1 MADYSG
7 DLKYRITVDGAE
19 ASQAKLSKLGASF
32 KSVASTVALSVAA
45 MVSFRKAI
53 EFAGEAMA
61 NYENAIQAIRQINA
75 ALESTGRAA
84 EFTSK
89 ELADMA
95 SELQTLS
102 NYGDEDILQGVTL
115 QLLRFDAIGRDIFPR
130 AQKLVI
136 DLAESMGGVEN
147 AARTLGISLADPAL
161 GLTRLRRIGV
171 AFNSQQEEQIK
182 NFIETGKTAE
192 AQAVLMSAL
201 EERFGGLAL
210 ASVSATT
217 QMKNAWGD
225 YLESVGSSLSF
236 FDGVKRGIT
245 AMLLNVAGAHDVTS
259 KSAQLA
265 ALETQEAWGEATINI
280 GNIIADISTEV
291 VAVIDGVIK
300 AFDFAGK
307 AIPNAIGLAMDGTYL
322 VVANAMNSIV
332 DLIVS
337 PIEYLFNDIDAVYAK
352 ITGKSLGITNAFD
365 AVRIDVTGVRAD
377 ISSSADD
384 ISVLWENVK
393 KFYRTWGDVAEGIA
407 TGKFSN
413 VDEQIKL
420 LREGIDAQ
428 RKAIEQGLTGIDVP
442 VPKVK
447 KSIKGVGVNVDTT
460 GVDNYYSTVMALN
473 NTASQQIMDKYNE
486 MRVALGEYLR
496 ANTESQEEYQ
506 NKLRLG
512 QAEIA
517 KAETAEL
524 AAEKERQ
531 MSMVESFVNSVINL
545 NASEA
550 DAIAKKYADMRTTA
564 AAYYADGL
572 MSQQAFSE
580 AITQIN
586 QAELDAITNLEAK
599 RLDLRIQTLGS
610 LRGFEDEFYHARITQ
625 IDSETE
631 KLREAGLAEIEIEA
645 WKQQQ
650 IAELEE
656 EIRIKK
662 EKSISEFESFVIQ
675 SNENVMMSLES
686 TMAHSLATLISGT
699 SSALDVWRS
708 LWANVAQS
716 VIAEISKI
724 IVKALFANA
733 LLKALGIA
741 TGNIGAF
748 FGIGTGAMTQSQG
761 FIGPVNQADFD
772 PFAILYAIDNNANQ
786 TTSALDDLNN
796 TIMNLSLS
804 PRIMIGQPAIEN
816 TLEPNI
822 FVSAPDAPTVNVDV
836 NPILSFHPEFMPQI
850 SLNPQIQNY
859 IDMPQIVN
867 NIAMPEIINRFQMP
881 NITIPQQQSI
891 DLSPLAHILDSIMLA
906 RQERTDIQ
914 SYGVTEM
921 MTNTVIRQERDNS
934 ALDSLSERIDKLAT
948 AIENNKPQ
956 VYTQVI
962 EGVPLNNAVRRAAV
976 MANEL

>member
-19 ASQAKLSKLGASF
+19 ASQAKLSGLGASF

-53 EFAGEAMA
+53 EFAGDAIS
-61 NYENAIQAIRQINA
+61 NYENAIQATRQLDA
-75 ALESTGRAA
+75 TLESTGRAA
-84 EFTSK
+84 EFTSQ
-89 ELADMA
+89 ELKNMA
-95 SELQTLS
+95 SELQALS
-102 NYGDEDILQGVTL
+102 NFGDEDILQGVTL

-130 AQKLVI
+130 AQQLVI

-182 NFIETGKTAE
+182 NFVETGKVAE

-201 EERFGGLAL
+201 EERFSGLAL

-225 YLESVGSSLSF
+225 YLEGVGSSLSF
-236 FDGVKRGIT
+236 LDGVKRGIT
-245 AMLLNVAGAHDVTS
+245 AMLVSVAGAHDVTS

-265 ALETQEAWGEATINI
+265 ALETQKAWGEATINI
-280 GNIIADISTEV
+280 GNIIADISTGV
-291 VAVIDGVIK
+291 VAVIDGVIR

-307 AIPNAIGLAMDGTYL
+307 AIPTALRLAMDGSYL
-322 VVANAMNSIV
+322 VVASSMNSIV

-337 PIEYLFNDIDAVYAK
+337 PIEGLFNDIDAVYAK

-365 AVRIDVTGVRAD
+365 AVRINVTGVRAD

-384 ISVLWENVK
+384 ISVLWEDVK
-393 KFYRTWGDVAEGIA
+393 EFYRTWGDVTEGIA

-428 RKAIEQGLTGIDVP
+428 RKAIENGLLNIDLP
-442 VPKVK
+442 G
-447 KSIKGVGVNVDTT
+447 KGSKD
-460 GVDNYYSTVMALN
+460 D
-473 NTASQQIMDKYNE
+473 
-486 MRVALGEYLR
+486 LGGMGGD
-496 ANTESQEEYQ
+496 A
-506 NKLRLG
+506 G
-512 QAEIA
+512 IA

-531 MSMVESFVNSVINL
+531 MSMVESFVNSVISL
-545 NASEA
+545 NESEA
-550 DAIAKKYADMRTTA
+550 EAITKKYADMRTTA

-572 MSQQAFSE
+572 MSEHAFSE

-610 LRGFEDEFYHARITQ
+610 IRGFEDEFYYARITQ
-625 IDSETE
+625 IDAETE
-631 KLREAGLAEIEIEA
+631 KLREAGLAAIEIEA
-645 WKQQQ
+645 WKRQQ

-662 EKSISEFESFVIQ
+662 EESMSEYERYVLD
-675 SNENVMMSLES
+675 SNKRIMDTLEG
-686 TMAHSLATLISGT
+686 SLANSLASMISGT
-699 SSALDVWRS
+699 KSALDVWKS
-708 LWANVAQS
+708 LWANIAQS
-716 VIAEISKI
+716 IIAEISKI

-733 LLKALGIA
+733 LLKGLGIA

-761 FIGPVNQADFD
+761 FVGPVNQAGYD
-772 PFAILYAIDNNANQ
+772 PFAIRSAIDNNANQ
-786 TTSALDDLNN
+786 TTSAL
-796 TIMNLSLS
+796 
-804 PRIMIGQPAIEN
+804 
-816 TLEPNI
+816 
-822 FVSAPDAPTVNVDV
+822 
-836 NPILSFHPEFMPQI
+836 
-850 SLNPQIQNY
+850 
-859 IDMPQIVN
+859 
-867 NIAMPEIINRFQMP
+867 
-881 NITIPQQQSI
+881 
-891 DLSPLAHILDSIMLA
+891 
-906 RQERTDIQ
+906 
-914 SYGVTEM
+914 
-921 MTNTVIRQERDNS
+921 IRQERDNR
-934 ALDSLSERIDKLAT
+934 ALDSLSERIEKLAT

-956 VYTQVI
+956 IYTQVI
-962 EGVPLNNAVRRAAV
+962 EGVPFHNAIRRAAAV
-976 MANEL
+976 ANEL

>member
-1 MADYSG
+1 MAARGKINGNGSSMVSASCGQPLLKKKCEKLKKDRKNMADYSG

-19 ASQAKLSKLGASF
+19 ASQAKLSGLGASF
-32 KSVASTVALSVAA
+32 KSIASTVALSVAA

-53 EFAGEAMA
+53 EFAGKAMA
-61 NYENAIQAIRQINA
+61 NYENAIQATRQLDA
-75 ALESTGRAA
+75 TLESTGRAA
-84 EFTSK
+84 EFTSQ
-89 ELADMA
+89 ELKNMA
-95 SELQTLS
+95 SELQALS
-102 NYGDEDILQGVTL
+102 NFGDEDILQGVTL

-130 AQKLVI
+130 AQQLVI

-147 AARTLGISLADPAL
+147 AARTLGISLADPTL

-182 NFIETGKTAE
+182 NFVETGKVAE

-201 EERFGGLAL
+201 EERFSGLAL

-225 YLESVGSSLSF
+225 YLEGVGSSLSF

-245 AMLLNVAGAHDVTS
+245 AMLVSVAGAHDVTS

-265 ALETQEAWGEATINI
+265 ALETQKAWGEATIDI
-280 GNIIADISTEV
+280 GNIIADISTGV
-291 VAVIDGVIK
+291 VAVIDGVIR

-307 AIPNAIGLAMDGTYL
+307 AIPTALRLAMDGSYL
-322 VVANAMNSIV
+322 VVASSMNSIV

-337 PIEYLFNDIDAVYAK
+337 PFEDLFNDIDAVYAK

-365 AVRIDVTGVRAD
+365 AVRINVTGVRAD

-384 ISVLWENVK
+384 ISVLWEDVK
-393 KFYRTWGDVAEGIA
+393 EFYRTWGDVTEGIA

-428 RKAIEQGLTGIDVP
+428 RKAIENGLLNIDLP
-442 VPKVK
+442 G
-447 KSIKGVGVNVDTT
+447 KGSKD
-460 GVDNYYSTVMALN
+460 D
-473 NTASQQIMDKYNE
+473 
-486 MRVALGEYLR
+486 LGGMGGD
-496 ANTESQEEYQ
+496 A
-506 NKLRLG
+506 G
-512 QAEIA
+512 IA

-545 NASEA
+545 NKSEA
-550 DAIAKKYADMRTTA
+550 EAITKKYADMRTTA

-572 MSQQAFSE
+572 MSEHAFSE

-610 LRGFEDEFYHARITQ
+610 IRGFEDEFYYARITQ
-625 IDSETE
+625 IDAEID

-645 WKQQQ
+645 WKRQQ

-662 EKSISEFESFVIQ
+662 EESMSEYERYVLD
-675 SNENVMMSLES
+675 SNKRIMDTLEG
-686 TMAHSLATLISGT
+686 SLANSLASMISGT
-699 SSALDVWRS
+699 KSALDVWKS
-708 LWANVAQS
+708 LWANIAQS
-716 VIAEISKI
+716 IIAEISKV

-733 LLKALGIA
+733 LLKSLGIA

-761 FIGPVNQADFD
+761 FVGPVNQAGYD
-772 PFAILYAIDNNANQ
+772 PFAIRSAIDNNANQ
-786 TTSALDDLNN
+786 TTSAL
-796 TIMNLSLS
+796 
-804 PRIMIGQPAIEN
+804 
-816 TLEPNI
+816 
-822 FVSAPDAPTVNVDV
+822 
-836 NPILSFHPEFMPQI
+836 
-850 SLNPQIQNY
+850 
-859 IDMPQIVN
+859 
-867 NIAMPEIINRFQMP
+867 
-881 NITIPQQQSI
+881 
-891 DLSPLAHILDSIMLA
+891 
-906 RQERTDIQ
+906 
-914 SYGVTEM
+914 
-921 MTNTVIRQERDNS
+921 IRQERDNR
-934 ALDSLSERIDKLAT
+934 ALDSLSERIEKLAT

-956 VYTQVI
+956 IYTQVI
-962 EGVPLNNAVRRAAV
+962 EGVPFHNAIRRAAAV
-976 MANEL
+976 ANEL

>member
-19 ASQAKLSKLGASF
+19 ASQAKLSGLGASF

-53 EFAGEAMA
+53 EFAGKAMA
-61 NYENAIQAIRQINA
+61 NYENAIQATRQLNA
-75 ALESTGRAA
+75 TLESTGRAA
-84 EFTSK
+84 EFTSQ
-89 ELADMA
+89 ELKNMA

-102 NYGDEDILQGVTL
+102 NFGDEDILQGVTL

-130 AQKLVI
+130 AQQLVI

-147 AARTLGISLADPAL
+147 AARTLGISLADPTL

-182 NFIETGKTAE
+182 NFVETGKVAE

-225 YLESVGSSLSF
+225 YLEGVGSSLSF
-236 FDGVKRGIT
+236 LDGVKRGIT
-245 AMLLNVAGAHDVTS
+245 AMLVSVAGAHDVTS

-265 ALETQEAWGEATINI
+265 ALETQKAWGEATIDI
-280 GNIIADISTEV
+280 GNIIADISTGV

-307 AIPNAIGLAMDGTYL
+307 AIPTALRLAMDGSYL
-322 VVANAMNSIV
+322 VVASAMNSIV

-337 PIEYLFNDIDAVYAK
+337 PIEGLFSDIDAVYAK

-384 ISVLWENVK
+384 ISVLWEDVK
-393 KFYRTWGDVAEGIA
+393 EFYRTWGDVTEGIA

-428 RKAIEQGLTGIDVP
+428 RKAIENGLLNIDLP
-442 VPKVK
+442 G
-447 KSIKGVGVNVDTT
+447 KGSKDDLGGMGGV
-460 GVDNYYSTVMALN
+460 
-473 NTASQQIMDKYNE
+473 
-486 MRVALGEYLR
+486 
-496 ANTESQEEYQ
+496 
-506 NKLRLG
+506 
-512 QAEIA
+512 AEIA
-517 KAETAEL
+517 KAETEEL

-531 MSMVESFVNSVINL
+531 MSIVESFVNSVINL
-545 NASEA
+545 NKSEA
-550 DAIAKKYADMRTTA
+550 DAITKKYADMRTTA

-572 MSQQAFSE
+572 MSEHAFSE

-610 LRGFEDEFYHARITQ
+610 LRGFEDEFYYARITQ
-625 IDSETE
+625 IDAETE

-650 IAELEE
+650 IAELEA
-656 EIRIKK
+656 EIDQRRIDQM
-662 EKSISEFESFVIQ
+662 SEYERYVLD
-675 SNENVMMSLES
+675 SNQRIMDTLEG
-686 TMAHSLATLISGT
+686 SLANSFASMISGT
-699 SSALDVWRS
+699 KSALDVWKS
-708 LWANVAQS
+708 LWANITQAI
-716 VIAEISKI
+716 IAEISKI

-733 LLKALGIA
+733 LLKSLGIA

-748 FGIGTGAMTQSQG
+748 FGIGTGVMTQSQG
-761 FIGPVNQADFD
+761 FIGPVNQAGSD
-772 PFAILYAIDNNANQ
+772 PFAIRSAIDNNANQ
-786 TTSALDDLNN
+786 TTSAL
-796 TIMNLSLS
+796 
-804 PRIMIGQPAIEN
+804 
-816 TLEPNI
+816 
-822 FVSAPDAPTVNVDV
+822 
-836 NPILSFHPEFMPQI
+836 
-850 SLNPQIQNY
+850 
-859 IDMPQIVN
+859 
-867 NIAMPEIINRFQMP
+867 
-881 NITIPQQQSI
+881 
-891 DLSPLAHILDSIMLA
+891 
-906 RQERTDIQ
+906 
-914 SYGVTEM
+914 
-921 MTNTVIRQERDNS
+921 IRQERDNR
-934 ALDSLSERIDKLAT
+934 ALDSLSERIEKLAT

-956 VYTQVI
+956 IYTQVI
-962 EGVPLNNAVRRAAV
+962 EGVPFHNAIRRAAAV
-976 MANEL
+976 ANEL

>member
-19 ASQAKLSKLGASF
+19 ASQAKLNGLGASF
-32 KSVASTVALSVAA
+32 KSIASTVALSVAA

-53 EFAGEAMA
+53 QFAGEAMT
-61 NYENAIQAIRQINA
+61 NYENAIQATRQLNA
-75 ALESTGRAA
+75 TLESTGRAA
-84 EFTSK
+84 EFTSQ
-89 ELADMA
+89 ELKNMA

-102 NYGDEDILQGVTL
+102 NFGDEDILQGVTL

-130 AQKLVI
+130 AQQLVI

-147 AARTLGISLADPAL
+147 AARTLGISLADPTL

-182 NFIETGKTAE
+182 NFVETGKVAE

-201 EERFGGLAL
+201 EERFSGLAL

-265 ALETQEAWGEATINI
+265 ALETQKAWGEATINI

-291 VAVIDGVIK
+291 VAIIDGVIK

-307 AIPNAIGLAMDGTYL
+307 AIPTALRLAMDGSYL
-322 VVANAMNSIV
+322 VVASAMNSIV

-337 PIEYLFNDIDAVYAK
+337 PIEGLFNDIDAVFAK

-384 ISVLWENVK
+384 LSLLWEDVEE
-393 KFYRTWGDVAEGIA
+393 FYRTWGDVTEGIA

-428 RKAIEQGLTGIDVP
+428 RKAIENGLL
-442 VPKVK
+442 
-447 KSIKGVGVNVDTT
+447 NVDLS
-460 GVDNYYSTVMALN
+460 GSKDNNGNLGDIGGDIAQIKNYYDTIMALN
-473 NTASQQIMDKYNE
+473 NSTSQQIMDKYNE

-496 ANTESQEEYQ
+496 ANTENQEEYQ

-531 MSMVESFVNSVINL
+531 MSMAESFLNSVINL

-550 DAIAKKYADMRTTA
+550 EAITKKYADMRTTA
-564 AAYYADGL
+564 EAYYADGL
-572 MSQQAFSE
+572 MSEQAFRE

-610 LRGFEDEFYHARITQ
+610 LRGFEDEFYYARIAQ
-625 IDSETE
+625 IDAETE
-631 KLREAGLAEIEIEA
+631 KLREAGLAEIQIHAWAQEQKLALEAEIDQRRIDQMSEYERYVLDSN
-645 WKQQQ
+645 QR
-650 IAELEE
+650 IMDTLEG
-656 EIRIKK
+656 
-662 EKSISEFESFVIQ
+662 
-675 SNENVMMSLES
+675 
-686 TMAHSLATLISGT
+686 SLANSLASMISGT
-699 SSALDVWRS
+699 KSALDVWKS
-708 LWANVAQS
+708 LWANIAQS
-716 VIAEISKI
+716 IIAEISKI

-733 LLKALGIA
+733 LLKGLGIA

-761 FIGPVNQADFD
+761 FVGPVNQAGFD
-772 PFAILYAIDNNANQ
+772 PFAIRSAIDNNANQ
-786 TTSALDDLNN
+786 TTSAL
-796 TIMNLSLS
+796 
-804 PRIMIGQPAIEN
+804 
-816 TLEPNI
+816 
-822 FVSAPDAPTVNVDV
+822 
-836 NPILSFHPEFMPQI
+836 
-850 SLNPQIQNY
+850 
-859 IDMPQIVN
+859 
-867 NIAMPEIINRFQMP
+867 
-881 NITIPQQQSI
+881 
-891 DLSPLAHILDSIMLA
+891 
-906 RQERTDIQ
+906 
-914 SYGVTEM
+914 
-921 MTNTVIRQERDNS
+921 IRQERDNR
-934 ALDSLSERIDKLAT
+934 ALDSLSERIEKLVT

-956 VYTQVI
+956 IYTQVI

>member
-19 ASQAKLSKLGASF
+19 ASQAKLSGLGASF
-32 KSVASTVALSVAA
+32 KSIASTVALSVAA

-53 EFAGEAMA
+53 EFAGDAIS
-61 NYENAIQAIRQINA
+61 NYENAIQATRQLDA
-75 ALESTGRAA
+75 TLESTGRAA
-84 EFTSK
+84 EFTSQ
-89 ELADMA
+89 ELKNMA
-95 SELQTLS
+95 SELQALS
-102 NYGDEDILQGVTL
+102 NFGDEDILQGVTL

-130 AQKLVI
+130 AQQLVI

-182 NFIETGKTAE
+182 NFVETGKVAE

-225 YLESVGSSLSF
+225 YLEGVGSSLSF
-236 FDGVKRGIT
+236 LDGVKRGIT
-245 AMLLNVAGAHDVTS
+245 AMLVSVAGAHDVTS

-265 ALETQEAWGEATINI
+265 ALETQKAWGEATIDI
-280 GNIIADISTEV
+280 GNIIADISTGV
-291 VAVIDGVIK
+291 VAVIDGVIR

-307 AIPNAIGLAMDGTYL
+307 AIPTALRLAMDGSYL
-322 VVANAMNSIV
+322 VVASSMNSIV

-337 PIEYLFNDIDAVYAK
+337 PIEGLFNDIDAVYAK

-384 ISVLWENVK
+384 ISVLWEDVK
-393 KFYRTWGDVAEGIA
+393 EFYRTWGDVTEGIA

-428 RKAIEQGLTGIDVP
+428 RKAIENGLLNIDLP
-442 VPKVK
+442 G
-447 KSIKGVGVNVDTT
+447 KGSKD
-460 GVDNYYSTVMALN
+460 D
-473 NTASQQIMDKYNE
+473 
-486 MRVALGEYLR
+486 LGGMGGD
-496 ANTESQEEYQ
+496 A
-506 NKLRLG
+506 G
-512 QAEIA
+512 IA

-531 MSMVESFVNSVINL
+531 MSIVESFVNSVINL
-545 NASEA
+545 NKSEA
-550 DAIAKKYADMRTTA
+550 DAITKKYADMRTTA

-572 MSQQAFSE
+572 MSEHAFSE

-610 LRGFEDEFYHARITQ
+610 IRGFEDEFYYARITQ
-625 IDSETE
+625 IDAETE
-631 KLREAGLAEIEIEA
+631 KLREAGLAAIEIEA

-662 EKSISEFESFVIQ
+662 EESMSEYERYVLD
-675 SNENVMMSLES
+675 SNKRIMDTLEG
-686 TMAHSLATLISGT
+686 SLANSLASMISGT
-699 SSALDVWRS
+699 KSALDVWKS
-708 LWANVAQS
+708 LWANIAQAI
-716 VIAEISKI
+716 IAEISKV

-733 LLKALGIA
+733 LLKGLGIA

-748 FGIGTGAMTQSQG
+748 FGIGTGATTQSQG
-761 FIGPVNQADFD
+761 FVGPVNQAGYD
-772 PFAILYAIDNNANQ
+772 PFAIRSAIDNNANQ
-786 TTSALDDLNN
+786 TTSAL
-796 TIMNLSLS
+796 
-804 PRIMIGQPAIEN
+804 
-816 TLEPNI
+816 
-822 FVSAPDAPTVNVDV
+822 
-836 NPILSFHPEFMPQI
+836 
-850 SLNPQIQNY
+850 
-859 IDMPQIVN
+859 
-867 NIAMPEIINRFQMP
+867 
-881 NITIPQQQSI
+881 
-891 DLSPLAHILDSIMLA
+891 
-906 RQERTDIQ
+906 
-914 SYGVTEM
+914 
-921 MTNTVIRQERDNS
+921 IRQERDNR
-934 ALDSLSERIDKLAT
+934 ALDSLSERIEKLAT

-956 VYTQVI
+956 IYTQVI
-962 EGVPLNNAVRRAAV
+962 EGVPFHNAIRRAAAV
-976 MANEL
+976 ANEL

>member
-19 ASQAKLSKLGASF
+19 ASQAKLNGLGASF
-32 KSVASTVALSVAA
+32 KSIASTVALSVAA

-53 EFAGEAMA
+53 EFAGEAVT
-61 NYENAIQAIRQINA
+61 NYENAIQATRQLDA
-75 ALESTGRAA
+75 TLESTGRAA
-84 EFTSK
+84 EFTSQ
-89 ELADMA
+89 ELKNMA
-95 SELQTLS
+95 SELQALS
-102 NYGDEDILQGVTL
+102 NFGDEDILQGVTL
-115 QLLRFDAIGRDIFPR
+115 QLLRFDAIGKDIFPR
-130 AQKLVI
+130 AQQLVI

-147 AARTLGISLADPAL
+147 AARTLGISLADPTL

-182 NFIETGKTAE
+182 NFVETGKVAE

-225 YLESVGSSLSF
+225 YLEGVGSSLSF

-245 AMLLNVAGAHDVTS
+245 AMLVSVAGAHDVTS

-265 ALETQEAWGEATINI
+265 ALETQKAWGEATIDI
-280 GNIIADISTEV
+280 GNIIADISTGV
-291 VAVIDGVIK
+291 VAVIDGVIR

-307 AIPNAIGLAMDGTYL
+307 AIPTALRLAMDGSYL
-322 VVANAMNSIV
+322 VVASSMNSIV

-337 PIEYLFNDIDAVYAK
+337 PIEGLFNDIDAVYAK

-384 ISVLWENVK
+384 ISVLWEDVK
-393 KFYRTWGDVAEGIA
+393 EFYRTWGDVTEGIA

-428 RKAIEQGLTGIDVP
+428 RKAIENGLLNIDLP
-442 VPKVK
+442 G
-447 KSIKGVGVNVDTT
+447 SKGSKD
-460 GVDNYYSTVMALN
+460 D
-473 NTASQQIMDKYNE
+473 
-486 MRVALGEYLR
+486 LGGMGGD
-496 ANTESQEEYQ
+496 A
-506 NKLRLG
+506 G
-512 QAEIA
+512 IA

-531 MSMVESFVNSVINL
+531 MSIVESFVNSVINL
-545 NASEA
+545 NESEA
-550 DAIAKKYADMRTTA
+550 EAITKKYADMRTTA

-572 MSQQAFSE
+572 MSEHAFSE

-610 LRGFEDEFYHARITQ
+610 IRGFEDEFYYARITQ
-625 IDSETE
+625 IDAETE
-631 KLREAGLAEIEIEA
+631 KLREAGLAAIEIEA

-662 EKSISEFESFVIQ
+662 EESISGFESFVIQ
-675 SNENVMMSLES
+675 SNENVMMSLEN
-686 TMAHSLATLISGT
+686 TMAHSLANLISGT

-724 IVKALFANA
+724 IVKALFANT
-733 LLKALGIA
+733 LLKSLGMISNFVFPA
-741 TGNIGAF
+741 AGTVTPAVAQGANLF
-748 FGIGTGAMTQSQG
+748 S
-761 FIGPVNQADFD
+761 
-772 PFAILYAIDNNANQ
+772 NNPTPYTP
-786 TTSALDDLNN
+786 TTPNN
-796 TIMNLSLS
+796 N
-804 PRIMIGQPAIEN
+804 
-816 TLEPNI
+816 
-822 FVSAPDAPTVNVDV
+822 
-836 NPILSFHPEFMPQI
+836 
-850 SLNPQIQNY
+850 
-859 IDMPQIVN
+859 N
-867 NIAMPEIINRFQMP
+867 NIMQLMRKI
-881 NITIPQQQSI
+881 
-891 DLSPLAHILDSIMLA
+891 
-906 RQERTDIQ
+906 
-914 SYGVTEM
+914 
-921 MTNTVIRQERDNS
+921 
-934 ALDSLSERIDKLAT
+934 DSLIDS
-948 AIENNKPQ
+948 IENNQPQ
-956 VYTQVI
+956 IYTQLI

>member
-1 MADYSG
+1 MRSIRVAARGKTNGNGSSMVSASCGTLLHKKKFEKLKKDLKNMADYSG

-32 KSVASTVALSVAA
+32 KSVASSVALSVAA

-53 EFAGEAMA
+53 ELAGDAWA
-61 NYENAIQAIRQINA
+61 SYENAIQATRQINA

-84 EFTSK
+84 EFTAE
-89 ELADMA
+89 ELGDMA
-95 SELQTLS
+95 SGLQALS

-147 AARTLGISLADPAL
+147 AARTLGISLADPTL

-171 AFNSQQEEQIK
+171 AFNAQQEEQIK
-182 NFIETGKTAE
+182 NFVETGKVAE

-225 YLESVGSSLSF
+225 YLEGVGKSLSF
-236 FDGVKRGIT
+236 FDGIKRGIT
-245 AMLLNVAGAHDVTS
+245 AMLVDVAGAHDVTS
-259 KSAQLA
+259 KSAQFA
-265 ALETQEAWGEATINI
+265 ALETQKAWGEATINI

-307 AIPNAIGLAMDGTYL
+307 AIPIALRLAMDGSYL
-322 VVANAMNSIV
+322 VVASGMNSIV

-337 PIEYLFNDIDAVYAK
+337 PIENLFNNIDAVYAK
-352 ITGKSLGITNAFD
+352 ISGKSLGITNAFD

-377 ISSSADD
+377 ISSSADEL
-384 ISVLWENVK
+384 SVLWNDVEE
-393 KFYRTWGDVAEGIA
+393 FYRTWGDVASGIA

-428 RKAIEQGLTGIDVP
+428 VKAIESGLLGADLSGLKDEGQLSGMGGDIAQ
-442 VPKVK
+442 
-447 KSIKGVGVNVDTT
+447 IK
-460 GVDNYYSTVMALN
+460 NYYDTVMALN
-473 NTASQQIMDKYNE
+473 NSTSQQIMDKYNE
-486 MRVALGEYLR
+486 MRAALGEYLR

-531 MSMVESFVNSVINL
+531 MSMVESFVNSVISL
-545 NASEA
+545 NASEE
-550 DAIAKKYADMRTTA
+550 DAIAKKYADMRTMA
-564 AAYYADGL
+564 EAYYADGL
-572 MSQQAFSE
+572 MSEQAFSD

-599 RLDLRIQTLGS
+599 RLDLRIQTLGAI
-610 LRGFEDEFYHARITQ
+610 RGFEDEFYYARITQ
-625 IDSETE
+625 IDAEIE
-631 KLREAGLAEIEIEA
+631 KLREAGLAAIEIEA

-650 IAELEE
+650 IAKLEE
-656 EIRIKK
+656 EVRIKK
-662 EKSISEFESFVIQ
+662 EESVSEFESFVIQ
-675 SNENVMMSLES
+675 SSENVMMSLENI
-686 TMAHSLATLISGT
+686 MAHSLASLISGT

-708 LWANVAQS
+708 LWANVAQA

-724 IVKALFANA
+724 IVKALFANT
-733 LLKALGIA
+733 LLKGLG
-741 TGNIGAF
+741 
-748 FGIGTGAMTQSQG
+748 
-761 FIGPVNQADFD
+761 
-772 PFAILYAIDNNANQ
+772 
-786 TTSALDDLNN
+786 
-796 TIMNLSLS
+796 
-804 PRIMIGQPAIEN
+804 MIGNFSFPGGAI
-816 TLEPNI
+816 TPDI
-822 FVSAPDAPTVNVDV
+822 AQSANLYSN
-836 NPILSFHPEFMPQI
+836 NPIH
-850 SLNPQIQNY
+850 NPLFSNNPIHN
-859 IDMPQIVN
+859 PPTTPNNVN
-867 NIAMPEIINRFQMP
+867 
-881 NITIPQQQSI
+881 
-891 DLSPLAHILDSIMLA
+891 
-906 RQERTDIQ
+906 
-914 SYGVTEM
+914 GVM
-921 MTNTVIRQERDNS
+921 QLIRKI
-934 ALDSLSERIDKLAT
+934 DSLIDS
-948 AIENNKPQ
+948 IENNPPQ
-956 VYTQVI
+956 IYTQLI
-962 EGVPLNNAVRRAAV
+962 EGVPLNNAVRRASV